1 MKRAIVSVSDKT
13 GVVDFCR
20 GLVDLGFQV
29 VSTGGTS
36 RSLREAGV
44 PVTDVSDVTG
54 FPECLDGRVKTLHPK
69 VLAGVLAR
77 GNSED
82 RHTLHELQIEYVDL
96 VAVNLYPFQ
105 ATIAKPGVTEA
116 EAIENIDIGGPTMIR
131 AAAKNADRVTVVVD
145 PDDYAGVL
153 DEYRASGETSAAT
166 KRRLM
171 IKVFAMTGAYDT
183 AVASHFGSAGENG
196 GLPSVL
202 FLGGT
207 KAQDLRY
214 GENPHQRAAVYLPAG
229 GATGILGA
237 MQRQGKALS
246 YNNLVD
252 MEAAWQLVREFEGC
266 AVAIIKHTN
275 PSGAGTDATSLAA
288 AYEKALAT
296 DPVSAFGGIVALNRE
311 VDEALAKRMCEHFYE
326 VVLAPRMTPEA
337 LAVFAAKKNLRVME
351 LGETFFEAFAPMV
364 AKHVS
369 GGLLV
374 QETDPRADE
383 VRGGKVV
390 TQRAPTEEEWAA
402 LDMAWRVCKHV
413 KSNAIVFARADK
425 TAAVGAGQM
434 SRVDSARLAAVKA
447 MDRKVDLKGTSVGSD
462 AFFPFPDGLEEVAN
476 AGATAVAQPGGSV
489 KDADVIAAADRLG
502 IAMVFTGRRHFRH

>member
-20 GLVDLGFQV
+20 GLVELGFEV

-44 PVTDVSDVTG
+44 AVTDVSQVTG

-77 GNSED
+77 GNDED
-82 RHTLHELQIEYVDL
+82 RHTLKELQIDYVDL

-105 ATIAKPGVTEA
+105 ATIARPGVTEA

-131 AAAKNADRVTVVVD
+131 AAAKNADRVAVVVD
-145 PDDYAGVL
+145 PADYAGVL
-153 DEYRASGETSAAT
+153 DEFRTNGATSAAT
-166 KRRLM
+166 RRRLM
-171 IKVFAMTGAYDT
+171 IKVFAMTGTYDT
-183 AVASHFGSAGENG
+183 AVASHFSGASEVN
-196 GLPSVL
+196 GLPSVM

-229 GATGILGA
+229 GASGILGA

-252 MEAAWQLVREFEGC
+252 MEAAWQLVREFDGP

-275 PSGAGTDATSLAA
+275 PSGAGTDTTSLAA

-296 DPVSAFGGIVALNRE
+296 DPVSAFGGIVALNGE
-311 VDEALAKRMCEHFYE
+311 VDEALATRMCEHFYE
-326 VVLAPRMTPEA
+326 VVLAPSMTPGA
-337 LAVFAAKKNLRVME
+337 MAVFAAKKNLRVME
-351 LGETFFEAFAPMV
+351 LGDTFFEPFPPLV

-374 QETDPRADE
+374 QESDPRADE
-383 VRGGKVV
+383 VRGGKIV
-390 TQRAPTEEEWAA
+390 TQRAPTDEEWSA

-413 KSNAIVFARADK
+413 KSNAIVFARADR
-425 TAAVGAGQM
+425 TSAVGAGQM
-434 SRVDSARLAAVKA
+434 SRVDSARLAAIKA
-447 MDRKVDLKGTSVGSD
+447 LDRKVELQGTSVGSD
-462 AFFPFPDGLEEVAN
+462 AFFPFPDGLEEVAK

-489 KDADVIAAADRLG
+489 RDAEVIAAANRLG